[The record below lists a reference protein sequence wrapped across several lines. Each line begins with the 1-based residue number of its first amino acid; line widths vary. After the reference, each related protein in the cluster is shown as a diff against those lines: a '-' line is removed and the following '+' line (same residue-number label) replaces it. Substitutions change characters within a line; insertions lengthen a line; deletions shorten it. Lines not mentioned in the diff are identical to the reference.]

1 MSNLSQFTGRFFAE
15 LELREDKENGHSYR
29 SYLAAAAQA
38 FLEDETPENA
48 FAVYRSFFDSYRITL
63 GEGKD
68 PFLDLVDL
76 LRNYEN
82 TAATL
87 IDKQRDHF
95 IHSVNV
101 FLTGLAIWERNP
113 RFRAAFDAAIP
124 EKGFEA
130 ALETRYEEFF
140 FRWGLAALFHDV
152 GYPVEIVG
160 HQINRFIRMIADA
173 DGDEV
178 TVRAQIRYE
187 NFAELNHIREI
198 VPKRSFTKAYYD
210 AYESCCYVDLLTP
223 LDLIAHRIHRCFATD
238 LEQTKDALDR
248 FVDDMAASGFIDHG
262 YYSAL
267 IVLKWYGYALQLAEG
282 DPRRFYWP
290 VVDSAT
296 AIFLH
301 NYYRN
306 VLLKPPFA
314 LGPMR
319 AADDP
324 IAFLLILCDELQE
337 WHREAHGILTRRFTL
352 ADTVNLSLRE
362 DYLAATY
369 VTRRGS
375 LPDDFCAEKKAL
387 LRKVLAVEEIFPLGL
402 DVDAE
407 SLEALDALR
416 PQLERFSPRPL
427 PEELELLAIAIHAR
441 YNEKQLADH
450 PDRPLEYPDFS
461 ALPDDLKYSNL
472 RQAQSIYD
480 KLELIGCTLRPK
492 GRRGA
497 ITVFSDEQVEL
508 MAAFEHEQWMRERLS
523 RGWRKGRRSADDKLS
538 PYLLPYEELP
548 EEIREYD
555 RDAVRSIPVLA
566 EQIGMAVY
574 EKS

>member
-1 MSNLSQFTGRFFAE
+1 MSNLAQFAERFFAE
-15 LELREDKENGHSYR
+15 LEMQEDKENGHSYK
-29 SYLAAAAQA
+29 SFLAEAARA
-38 FLEDETPENA
+38 FLDDETPENA
-48 FAVYRSFFDSYRITL
+48 FAVYRNFFDSYRITL
-63 GEGKD
+63 PGRSD
-68 PFLDLVDL
+68 LFLDLVDL
-76 LRNYEN
+76 LRDYEK

-87 IDKQRDHF
+87 IEKQRDHF

-101 FLTGLAIWERNP
+101 FLTGLAIWEQNP
-113 RFRAAFDAAIP
+113 RLRAAFDAAVP
-124 EKGFEA
+124 EEGFDA
-130 ALETRYEEFF
+130 ARRTKYEEFF
-140 FRWGLAALFHDV
+140 FRWGLASLFHDV

-160 HQINRFIRMIADA
+160 NQINRFIRMIADA

-178 TVRAQIRYE
+178 KVRAQISYQ
-187 NFAELNHIREI
+187 NFAELNHIREL

-210 AYESCCYVDLLTP
+210 AYESCSYVDLLTP

-238 LEQTKDALDR
+238 LAGTKAALDR

-267 IVLKWYGYALQLAEG
+267 IVLKWYGYAMQRAGE
-282 DPRRFYWP
+282 DPRRFFWP
-290 VVDSAT
+290 VVDSAA

-306 VLLKPPFA
+306 VLQKPPFS

-337 WHREAHGILTRRFTL
+337 WHREAHGILTRTFTL

-362 DYLAATY
+362 DYLAATF
-369 VTRRGS
+369 VTRRGR
-375 LPDDFCAEKKAL
+375 LPEGFCAEKKEL
-387 LRKVLAVEEIFPLGL
+387 LHKVLGVEEIFPLGL

-407 SLEALDALR
+407 SLDTFASLK
-416 PQLERFSPRPL
+416 PQLKKASPRPL
-427 PEELELLAIAIHAR
+427 LRDLEMLAIAIHAR

-450 PDRPLEYPDFS
+450 PDRPLAYPDFS

-472 RQAQSIYD
+472 RQAQGVYD
-480 KLELIGCTLRPK
+480 KLELIGRTLGPK
-492 GRRGA
+492 GRAGA
-497 ITVFSDEQVEL
+497 ITSFTDEEVEL

-523 RGWRKGRRSADDKLS
+523 RGWRKGRRNVEDKRS
-538 PYLLPYEELP
+538 PYLVPYEELP
-548 EEIREYD
+548 EEIKDYD
-555 RDAVRSIPVLA
+555 RDAVRNIPALA

-574 EKS
+574 ERE